1 MATID
6 RFKAAIKNGKL
17 ASESGSI
24 VALTAQMKYDYLAA
38 IHTMEQI
45 EELAETIKERTEK
58 RNALREKIIS
68 SCRNTLKNLIEN
80 EKALTEIKHIDHAL
94 KVLNECRSEI
104 LKMEAQNHEDKK
116 LGKVIEDGVSAGR

>member
-1 MATID
+1 
-6 RFKAAIKNGKL
+6 
-17 ASESGSI
+17 
-24 VALTAQMKYDYLAA
+24 MKYDYLAA